1 MQSAQMLVD
10 VRNKLVIHSAFLVEY
25 IYIYICIFIYLF
37 SIETS
42 MTYDLDISDI
52 QRGTFTFDLTG
63 GLLTLVH
70 FDLTV

>member
-25 IYIYICIFIYLF
+25 ICIFIFIF

-52 QRGTFTFDLTG
+52 QRGTFTFDLT
-63 GLLTLVH
+63 V
-70 FDLTV
+70 